1 MAGPKTHEQQL
12 RIIEK
17 RENTSN
23 ADDDFNAEAEPKR
36 SKEERD
42 ARRGAEKLRGG
53 NAELTDKDDRQMLR
67 VKIRKARTTSA
78 ARMIEVKS
86 GRAGCGFVAPEVLR
100 GYFPSGSAIL
110 RCCLASVSAGV
121 TLAIADISL
130 FFQPDTTSPSP
141 FIIAS

>member
-17 RENTSN
+17 RENTAN
-23 ADDDFNAEAEPKR
+23 ADDGFNAEAELKR

-53 NAELTDKDDRQMLR
+53 NAELADKDDRQMLR
-67 VKIRKARTTSA
+67 GENQESPHHKRGA
-78 ARMIEVKS
+78 MIEVTS

>member
-17 RENTSN
+17 RENTAN
-23 ADDDFNAEAEPKR
+23 ADDDFNAEAELKR

-67 VKIRKARTTSA
+67 GENQECPHHK
-78 ARMIEVKS
+78 
-86 GRAGCGFVAPEVLR
+86 R
-100 GYFPSGSAIL
+100 G
-110 RCCLASVSAGV
+110 
-121 TLAIADISL
+121 AD
-130 FFQPDTTSPSP
+130 D
-141 FIIAS
+141 